1 MRRSPGVPPCRRK
14 SLSIPTL
21 THTQTLKSPA
31 LDSSVKY
38 FRALF
43 RRAGLRVVAQ
53 RKHLGFPGDMLPVY
67 MYALVPDSRPDSKRI
82 TRAS

>member
-1 MRRSPGVPPCRRK
+1 MAAPPRP
-14 SLSIPTL
+14 SAPSAL
-21 THTQTLKSPA
+21 THIR
-31 LDSSVKY
+31 SVKY

-67 MYALVPDSRPDSKRI
+67 LYALVPDSRPDSKRI
-82 TRAS
+82 TRSS